1 MPARPAS
8 HANNKFP
15 MEIEMAT
22 RASRRSFL
30 KQVAAAASGFSA
42 APFLPGLH
50 SLRAAGSADKL
61 NCVVIGCG
69 ARGAAHVAT
78 AAGQNL
84 VALVDADEKR
94 LDSARALAKRKNAD
108 PERIQ
113 VFTDY
118 RVMFDKI
125 AKRIDAVFIATPNHH
140 HALPAMIAMQL
151 GKGVYCEKP
160 LCHTIA
166 EARALSKMAARYKVA
181 TQMGNQ
187 GHGGE
192 GYRRLCE
199 YVWAGAVGPITET
212 HSWSD
217 RANGGIGP
225 RPASSPAPAGLHWDS
240 WIGPAPFRDYHVD
253 LHPHEW
259 HGWHDFGNGS
269 LGNMGCH
276 VLDGVYWALKL
287 GHPSRVEVE
296 RMFGGSDQRYP
307 TGTRIRW
314 DFPERGELPAVKVY
328 WYDGRIGEGDTGD
341 GNKAG
346 PKSRRGTPH
355 LPPLLA
361 ELKKRYPD
369 ESFESNGTLYVGK
382 KGILYTGTYGGNM
395 RVLPQKQMRETP
407 KPAQTLPRISGITG
421 DFLRAVREGK
431 ADTVAGFDYS
441 AKLTEFTLLGNL
453 AQRAGAGKPLE
464 WDGPN
469 MKVTNLTDLNR
480 WVEQE
485 PRKGWQV

>member
-1 MPARPAS
+1 MS
-8 HANNKFP
+8 SNLN
-15 MEIEMAT
+15 
-22 RASRRSFL
+22 RRSFL
-30 KQVAAAASGFSA
+30 RRAAATVGSLTA
-42 APFLPGLH
+42 APFLP
-50 SLRAAGSADKL
+50 SQAAESADKL

-69 ARGAAHVAT
+69 GRGATHVAT

-94 LDSARALAKRKNAD
+94 LDSARSLAKSKHAD

-118 RVMFDKI
+118 RTMFDKI
-125 AKRIDAVFIATPNHH
+125 AKQVDVVFIATPNHQ
-140 HALPAMIAMQL
+140 HALPATIAMQL

-166 EARALSKMAARYKVA
+166 EARSLAATAARCKVA

-187 GHGGE
+187 GHCQE

-199 YVWAGAVGPITET
+199 YVWSGAVGRITET

-217 RANGGIGP
+217 RANGGIGS
-225 RPASSPAPAGLHWDS
+225 RPATSATPTGLHWDS
-240 WIGPAPFRDYHVD
+240 WIGPAPFRDYHID

-259 HGWHDFGNGS
+259 HGWYDFGNGS

-276 VLDGVYWALKL
+276 VLDGVFWALKL
-287 GHPSRVEVE
+287 GHPSRIEVE
-296 RMFGGSDQRYP
+296 QMSGGSNQRYP

-314 DFPERGELPAVKVY
+314 DFPARGEYPAVKVY
-328 WYDGRIGEGDTGD
+328 WYDGRSGNGDTGD
-341 GNKAG
+341 GNKAV
-346 PKSRRGTPH
+346 PKGRRGTPN

-369 ESFESNGTLYVGK
+369 EKFEPNGTLYVGE

-395 RVLPQKQMRETP
+395 RIVPSKQMLETP
-407 KPAQTLPRISGITG
+407 PPGKTLPRTSSVAD
-421 DFLRAVREGK
+421 DFLRAVRQGRTNT
-431 ADTVAGFDYS
+431 AASFDYS
-441 AKLTEFTLLGNL
+441 ARLTEFILLGNL
-453 AQRAGAGKPLE
+453 AQHAGSGKPVE

-469 MKVTNLTDLNR
+469 MKVTNLQDLNQ
-480 WVEQE
+480 WVKREY
-485 PRKGWQV
+485 RKGWQA